1 MRHRIAIILLP
12 LACALAACGA
22 SATGASAPTEQPT
35 AIPTATPVPK
45 GGKWDVSNDTS
56 SFDDSPLV
64 TLMLNSEEQ
73 FTNGLGKEIQPVLIL
88 RCKERYTEAYIVT
101 GVPPDVE
108 SGNLDHASVRI
119 RLDQQKAELINMGQS
134 TDGKG
139 LFFPDAAII
148 DRMAKHERLLFSF
161 TPFQQS
167 PTEMSFDLRGLP
179 DVLPQLRAACK
190 K

>member
-1 MRHRIAIILLP
+1 MHHRIAIAALS
-12 LACALAACGA
+12 LACSLAACGA
-22 SATGASAPTEQPT
+22 SAPSAAQPEQPSP
-35 AIPTATPVPK
+35 IPTATPAPK

-64 TLMLNSEEQ
+64 TLMLDSEEQ

-88 RCKERYTEAYIVT
+88 RCKEHYTEAYIVT

-108 SGNLDHASVRI
+108 TGNLEHASVRI

-134 TDGKG
+134 TDSKA
-139 LFFPDAAII
+139 LFFPDAGII
-148 DRMAKHERLLFSF
+148 TRMAEHQQLLFSF

-167 PTEMSFDLRGLP
+167 PTEMTFDLRGLP